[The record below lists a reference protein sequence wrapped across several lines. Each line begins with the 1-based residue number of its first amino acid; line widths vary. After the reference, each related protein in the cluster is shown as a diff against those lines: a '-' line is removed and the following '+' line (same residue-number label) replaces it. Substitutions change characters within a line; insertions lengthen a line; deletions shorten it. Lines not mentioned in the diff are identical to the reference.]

1 MHCQYALLRIA
12 GFVLLPFLR
21 FRRFVGG
28 FASCR
33 RLKSKWA
40 DQELQLNCQPFPVT
54 LSSSL
59 FGGTDKRF
67 TTVLPLCPQQ
77 WRWTLSIH
85 KLPTCSALTLST
97 STPSHQ
103 DHDSTLVSPHGP
115 IGPWSRP
122 FEEPI
127 KRKQKLLLGNLT
139 CQSPS
144 SCELIT
150 QWNSTQLDA
159 DACVVCYTER
169 TQSPVQRIASNMPL
183 YWRRA

>member
-54 LSSSL
+54 LSTPL
-59 FGGTDKRF
+59 FWGTEKKIHNCAP
-67 TTVLPLCPQQ
+67 TV
-77 WRWTLSIH
+77 SIH
-85 KLPTCSALTLST
+85 KLPTCSALTISN
-97 STPSHQ
+97 STPSRQ

-139 CQSPS
+139 CQLPS
-144 SCELIT
+144 SRELIT
-150 QWNSTQLDA
+150 QWNSTQLDT
-159 DACVVCYTER
+159 DACVVCYTGR
-169 TQSPVQRIASNMPL
+169 TRSPVQRIASNMPL